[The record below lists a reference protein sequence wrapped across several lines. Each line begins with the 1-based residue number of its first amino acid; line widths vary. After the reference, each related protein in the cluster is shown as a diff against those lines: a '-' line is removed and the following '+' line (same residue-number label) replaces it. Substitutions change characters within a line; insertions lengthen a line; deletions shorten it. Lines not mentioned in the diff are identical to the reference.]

1 MSTGSE
7 KDGPKW
13 AKLNDSRVT
22 NVGKILRI
30 TRIDELPQ
38 LFNVIRGD
46 MSLIGPRPERPEI
59 DVKLKKEIKNYD
71 LRYLTKPG
79 LSGWAQVNYPY
90 GSSINDSYQK
100 LSYDLYYLKNKNFFL
115 DLYIFFRTLKIVFNI
130 KGSKPKT

>member
-1 MSTGSE
+1 MDCLRNIE
-7 KDGPKW
+7 KEKNKS
-13 AKLNDSRVT
+13 KLKDYHVDTFEIDVVSGQKFIYT
-22 NVGKILRI
+22 KPIL
-30 TRIDELPQ
+30 
-38 LFNVIRGD
+38 
-46 MSLIGPRPERPEI
+46 PEI

-71 LRYLTKPG
+71 FRYLTKPG